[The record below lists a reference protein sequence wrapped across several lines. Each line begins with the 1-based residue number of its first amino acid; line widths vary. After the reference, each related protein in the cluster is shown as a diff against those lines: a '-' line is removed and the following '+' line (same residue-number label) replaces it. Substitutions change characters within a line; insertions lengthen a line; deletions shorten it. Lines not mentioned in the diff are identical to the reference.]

1 MASYREEGE
10 TPGEQALWRGDRG
23 KDITPDGCGLFGH
36 AKPRD
41 RAERGRGP
49 CPGRDD
55 CAISHIQPFRLAMP
69 GPAGASNRAMFRGR
83 TRSARLLKPCHVAN
97 WGGRDRRNR
106 RTGAARS
113 PAGART
119 RVCLFRWS
127 EGGRRNGP
135 LAAKRRSA
143 RPNPKPRKKP
153 GRRSDGFGTVLR
165 RMDRRTPRCAE
176 HSASS
181 RVGPVL
187 LRQRQ
192 RCAIASIQNSSRA
205 PDGNPAEEKT
215 ARGRSGSG

>member
-143 RPNPKPRKKP
+143 RPNPKPRKKT
-153 GRRSDGFGTVLR
+153 GSKTIESKVLESAQVSIRRAWVKR
-165 RMDRRTPRCAE
+165 
-176 HSASS
+176 
-181 RVGPVL
+181 RVGNGLTIVQGGPFVWRFG
-187 LRQRQ
+187 LRGGW
-192 RCAIASIQNSSRA
+192 CGA
-205 PDGNPAEEKT
+205 
-215 ARGRSGSG
+215 GR